1 LLFCQM
7 VKGGPMLSVLVIL
20 PLHSLAQHIKTILL
34 RYPER
39 FRIVGTADNSVLGMS
54 MIESS
59 RPDVVIMPVYMNFWN
74 AEDLINYLLPR
85 GAAPA
90 FVLLEEEAEAF
101 PPGTA
106 AAQVAAVLPTHVP
119 TERQLLKALDKVDAL
134 QERRKASLAQA
145 PPHNQTIQHS
155 LEVMELLMGLTPL
168 HTGAAQMEFGR
179 LRVGKRRCWL
189 LLCAPR
195 PMEHT
200 GFSFFSQLDDLG
212 AILEGLHT
220 FLEPLGCSE
229 VCVYRESNLCI
240 LLASG
245 QAKEPDWDK
254 LCPSL
259 NAFLHSMGIPEL
271 LFEISDT
278 PLPLERWHEQCQE
291 LLRLRENRFFYSPPY
306 LQPKLLSA
314 YHISATQ
321 SHIHGKLSAVSQA
334 FQSRIRDGLID
345 ALQELEL
352 MVSHSLSGE
361 LYSFVSTQLM
371 VLHSRLRYSYDL
383 QNAEEGLS
391 SLQFTSVSDAFSA
404 FQALFLNL
412 FSQMGDLH
420 GGTNQIVAGA
430 CSYINQ
436 NLSEPLNLESVA
448 RRVHV
453 SPTYLSR
460 LFKQETGSLFNT
472 YVNQRRVLRAAQL
485 LETHYKITDIAGMVG
500 FGNAKYFSQVFRRY
514 TGKTPWQYRQE
525 LREEGTS

>member
-1 LLFCQM
+1 
-7 VKGGPMLSVLVIL
+7 MLSVLVIL

-59 RPDVVIMPVYMNFWN
+59 RPDVVIMPVYMSFWN

-145 PPHNQTIQHS
+145 PPH
-155 LEVMELLMGLTPL
+155 
-168 HTGAAQMEFGR
+168 
-179 LRVGKRRCWL
+179 
-189 LLCAPR
+189 
-195 PMEHT
+195 
-200 GFSFFSQLDDLG
+200 
-212 AILEGLHT
+212 
-220 FLEPLGCSE
+220 
-229 VCVYRESNLCI
+229 
-240 LLASG
+240 
-245 QAKEPDWDK
+245 
-254 LCPSL
+254 
-259 NAFLHSMGIPEL
+259 
-271 LFEISDT
+271 
-278 PLPLERWHEQCQE
+278 
-291 LLRLRENRFFYSPPY
+291 
-306 LQPKLLSA
+306 
-314 YHISATQ
+314 
-321 SHIHGKLSAVSQA
+321 
-334 FQSRIRDGLID
+334 
-345 ALQELEL
+345 
-352 MVSHSLSGE
+352 
-361 LYSFVSTQLM
+361 
-371 VLHSRLRYSYDL
+371 L

-412 FSQMGDLH
+412 FSQMGDPH